1 MKTFLLMPKQ
11 LSILLLVTFLFIS
24 CKKDYIKDEA
34 FLNKDQNAIN
44 NISGTASKIATQTIS
59 NNGTTITE
67 IPFTATA
74 AIAYCYGE
82 NIVVTGIIEN
92 KVNSTVDGNG
102 VIHYT
107 RHWTVKGLIGRGTL
121 TGTVFDVV
129 GGAEMFSVKDAV
141 LNPNGT
147 LNISGSL
154 AQSDVFIHQ
163 GTIVLV
169 SRTDGSRIVARHIIR
184 KVPGRDTIV
193 NHWVCGGN

>member
-1 MKTFLLMPKQ
+1 MKTLLLLPKQ
-11 LSILLLVTFLFIS
+11 FLILIVVTFLFIS
-24 CKKDYIKDEA
+24 CKKDLIKDGDS
-34 FLNKDQNAIN
+34 LNKEQNAIN
-44 NISGTASKIATQTIS
+44 NISGTANKTTTLTIS
-59 NNGTTITE
+59 NDGTIITE

-82 NIVVTGIIEN
+82 NIVVRGIIEN
-92 KVNSTVDGNG
+92 KVNTTVDGNG
-102 VIHYT
+102 VVHYT
-107 RHWTVKGLIGRGTL
+107 RHWTAKGLVGRGAI
-121 TGTVFDVV
+121 TGTIFDVV

-147 LNISGSL
+147 LNIPGSL
-154 AQSDVFIHQ
+154 AQSDVFIHE
-163 GTIVLV
+163 GTFVLV